1 MAATDGGTSSEPRK
15 WVRTIALGAGATF
28 LFLGLWALISPRS
41 FFTSLATFDPYNV
54 HLLHDIGS
62 FQIGIGMALLLAA
75 FPARFDG
82 LSSALLGAAA
92 GSVAHVVSHVLD
104 VDRGGSPSTDIPI
117 LTILGSVLLVAG
129 AAHTLAQGRTNTR
142 S

>member
-1 MAATDGGTSSEPRK
+1 MEITDGGAPVGPRR
-15 WVRTIALGAGATF
+15 WVRTIALGGGATF
-28 LFLGLWALISPRS
+28 LCLGLWAFISPRS
-41 FFTSLATFDPYNV
+41 FFTSLATFDPYNI

-62 FQIGIGMALLLAA
+62 FQIGIGTALVLAA

-92 GSVAHVVSHVLD
+92 ASAVHVVSHVLD
-104 VDRGGSPSTDIPI
+104 IDLGGSPSTDIPI

-129 AAHTLAQGRTNTR
+129 AAHTRALRRT